1 MTRPLAPADRARLE
15 ALFTR
20 IGEARKDG
28 DTALLERLALE
39 AWDAIPEP
47 NSSHGV
53 KLHHRSAPPGRS
65 GGFPLHLTAGRAG
78 PPRRR

>member
-47 NSSHGV
+47 NSS
-53 KLHHRSAPPGRS
+53 
-65 GGFPLHLTAGRAG
+65 RA
-78 PPRRR
+78 